1 MREYSIK
8 RGYHPDIEK
17 LLDEYFGV
25 SGDVE
30 DGVEFVADGIGVITL
45 RRDGK
50 SLYIETKPQPDMAG
64 GVDVIRRWNDFL
76 ETATG
81 RTAKERKKR
90 LTDKAKDK

>member
-25 SGDVE
+25 SGDVKV
-30 DGVEFVADGIGVITL
+30 GVKFIADGIGVITL
-45 RRDGK
+45 RQNGK
-50 SLYIETKPQPDMAG
+50 SLHIETKPQPNMAG

-76 ETATG
+76 KAATG
-81 RTAKERKKR
+81 RSAKERKKQ